1 MAQRSLYLCFPIENL
16 KNRIKLNCIAQFC
29 CPFKSIQFRGIAEA
43 VGVSEEEVPD
53 LMVDVITEGLL
64 VGRLDLVTGTFH
76 RFPGQEKW
84 NEKRC
89 ILDDAVVARVK
100 MEEKLIRNGPD

>member
-1 MAQRSLYLCFPIENL
+1 MI
-16 KNRIKLNCIAQFC
+16 
-29 CPFKSIQFRGIAEA
+29 
-43 VGVSEEEVPD
+43 
-53 LMVDVITEGLL
+53 DVIAEGLL
-64 VGRLDLVTGTFH
+64 VGRLDLIAGTFH

-84 NEKRC
+84 NEKLG